1 VQAADDLERLRPTG
15 GDVAEAYDLV
25 DVAPGDVSED
35 HLERDAVAVDIADEG
50 DAGQQSSLVDPSR
63 TGTRRYHRRR
73 GRELAGSDMPV
84 VEVALDDEHSRLGSS
99 QR

>member
-15 GDVAEAYDLV
+15 GDVAEADDLV
-25 DVAPGDVSED
+25 DGARGDVSKD

-50 DAGQQSSLVDPSR
+50 DAGQESSLVNPRR
-63 TGTRRYHRRR
+63 TGTRRSYRRR

-84 VEVALDDEHSRLGSS
+84 VEVALDDEHGRLGCS